1 MQKHTDKTPIKRLR
15 DAYKVPGFR
24 VLARIDS
31 YEHEPPAVVI
41 TLDRRSKK
49 PFAADVGKRAAAA
62 TTSAGDGRVILAAGG
77 VTFTSIFRCT
87 ASVARPAA

>member
-1 MQKHTDKTPIKRLR
+1 MHNHTDKTPIKRLR
-15 DAYKVPGFR
+15 DAYRVRGFR

-49 PFAADVGKRAAAA
+49 PFAAAVGKRAAADM
-62 TTSAGDGRVILAAGG
+62 TNAGAVRVILAAEGA
-77 VTFTSIFRCT
+77 TFTSIFRCT
-87 ASVARPAA
+87 GSIAKPAA

>member
-1 MQKHTDKTPIKRLR
+1 MQKHTDKTPIKRLC

-24 VLARIDS
+24 VLARIES

-49 PFAADVGKRAAAA
+49 PLAADVGKRAAAA
-62 TTSAGDGRVILAAGG
+62 TTNAGDGRVILAAAGA
-77 VTFTSIFRCT
+77 TFTSIF
-87 ASVARPAA
+87 